1 MCPRFSAHVRMADS
15 AARHRLAAID
25 PWSVDTFSSK
35 RAISTRV
42 TASAAWLCRAW
53 NDADAKN
60 WIKAAKADEAKRQAV
75 LAMTGE
81 ELRQTPEWLAWIA
94 GR

>member
-1 MCPRFSAHVRMADS
+1 MFMSSERG
-15 AARHRLAAID
+15 
-25 PWSVDTFSSK
+25 DTDMSLTK
-35 RAISTRV
+35 TIPIG
-42 TASAAWLCRAW
+42 LAW